1 MPASASELLK
11 RFSQPAQKIAGRV
24 RKGRPRSSRKAG
36 LGNPVTLNQSPE
48 DSPGQLQIDVGL
60 GLERHTRFAV
70 QLRQDELQ
78 RFVPTNV
85 KPHRSGMNPSEAGLP
100 SFSPAAELAET
111 DLVNFFDDPA

>member
-70 QLRQDELQ
+70 QRRQDELQ

-85 KPHRSGMNPSEAGLP
+85 KPHRSGMNPTKRGGTPIIQPGGGARG
-100 SFSPAAELAET
+100 
-111 DLVNFFDDPA
+111 N